1 MKNIKVKFEKI
12 NKGLR
17 SLIIYRINGISLV
30 LFILFFLNH
39 FNSSAQK
46 YSFNITAKNNIESV
60 NKEGRIY
67 FLEIQNNT
75 KEEMEVKL
83 SIFNKNAGKNPDE
96 TDSRNNVYLTAS
108 FLNEEGREMEGK
120 VVLKANGLLKFQV
133 KVTVPEG
140 TPIEHW
146 NTLLVNAVSDKT
158 TSYSSSLILY
168 TFIPNPEEK

>member
-1 MKNIKVKFEKI
+1 
-12 NKGLR
+12 
-17 SLIIYRINGISLV
+17 
-30 LFILFFLNH
+30 
-39 FNSSAQK
+39 
-46 YSFNITAKNNIESV
+46 
-60 NKEGRIY
+60 
-67 FLEIQNNT
+67 
-75 KEEMEVKL
+75 
-83 SIFNKNAGKNPDE
+83 
-96 TDSRNNVYLTAS
+96 
-108 FLNEEGREMEGK
+108 MEGK